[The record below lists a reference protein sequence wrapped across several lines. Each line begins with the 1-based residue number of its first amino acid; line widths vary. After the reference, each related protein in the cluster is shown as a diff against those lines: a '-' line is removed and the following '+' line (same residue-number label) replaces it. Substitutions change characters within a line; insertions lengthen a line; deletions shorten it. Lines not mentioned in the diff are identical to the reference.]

1 MLFNVTAAGAAEIHT
16 FETNAGLLQ
25 RCAYVFLFLLVEV
38 AGVLMK
44 RRRFWESVGAST
56 AI

>member
-1 MLFNVTAAGAAEIHT
+1 MLSKLVRGYFNVARMC
-16 FETNAGLLQ
+16 FF
-25 RCAYVFLFLLVEV
+25 FLPVEG